1 MCILKFA
8 SHMIKPL
15 GKSRV
20 VHDKLFFSLFVLQ
33 KGTLKARFL
42 LKVTV
47 VR

>member
-20 VHDKLFFSLFVLQ
+20 VHDK
-33 KGTLKARFL
+33 TILKSICSAKRYV
-42 LKVTV
+42 KSAIACV

>member
-20 VHDKLFFSLFVLQ
+20 VHDKTILQ
-33 KGTLKARFL
+33 SICSAKRYVKSALSP
-42 LKVTV
+42 
-47 VR
+47 